1 MCAPFRG
8 VSHSGASFYVIV
20 RGGGLDDPRTSF
32 FSGGGMEFWTD
43 SQMASIHKMLN
54 PRSIAIVGAT
64 PRMQYGGRFLAGA
77 FRAKDRVRAY
87 AVNPRYDEIMA
98 VKSYPSVTNLP
109 EAPDLVGIVVPY
121 DQVLDVL
128 QESHRKGTGSA
139 IVISAGFAERGM
151 DDRRDL
157 QGELGAFAR
166 ASGMRIS
173 GPNCLGL
180 ANVKHDIW
188 ATSSSRGASGLT
200 GPIGLVCQSGA
211 TAFGPFLV
219 RAVENGIGFSYII
232 STGNEADLDFTDFA
246 RYLLDDPDTRVIA
259 GFVEGFKAADKFL
272 DLAKLAAERGKPI
285 VLIKIGRSELG
296 ARAARSHTAA
306 LTGAD
311 TRYDAIFAQYG
322 VIRVQDYD
330 ELLEVAHLLAHT
342 PKPGVPGIAVVSHS
356 GGISSL
362 TADMCGQ
369 AGLDLP
375 PLGDEARDGINGI
388 VKGFGWAANPADVTG
403 FANSE
408 RFPQIMEQMI
418 NDPRMGTLV
427 VASAGADSQAQQVI
441 SQRDRTDKG
450 VVFLWT
456 GSRDAKAGLAQ
467 LKHARIPIFYT
478 PDKLSRGLQSRL
490 AYHTWRER
498 RLADGFATVPPRTAA
513 QDEAIAQA
521 LGLGRPT
528 LSESESKELLAA
540 WGVGSAR
547 ERRANSAEAAVAA
560 AEQLGF
566 PVALKVDSPDLL
578 HKTEAGVVRLNSRDA
593 AQVRTAYAEILA
605 NARTYLSA
613 LPLDGGGVG
622 GGDRA
627 GGNPFGHRAAKA
639 QQARIIGVSVQ
650 EMVGEGVEV
659 IIGVN
664 FDPQLGPVLLF
675 GSGGVMV
682 EVYNDVALRR
692 CPITRSE
699 SQAMIAEVKGARLLH
714 GFRGRPAADLE
725 ALADTLVRVSHL
737 AMHLEGRLAELDIN
751 PLMVFPSGQGVKAV
765 DALVVLRDT

>member
-1 MCAPFRG
+1 MR
-8 VSHSGASFYVIV
+8 
-20 RGGGLDDPRTSF
+20 
-32 FSGGGMEFWTD
+32 FWTEP
-43 SQMASIHKMLN
+43 QMASIHKMLN

-64 PRMQYGGRFLAGA
+64 PRMQYGGRFLAA
-77 FRAKDRVRAY
+77 ALKAKDRVRVY
-87 AVNPRYDEIMA
+87 AVNPRYDDIMG
-98 VKSYPSVTNLP
+98 VRSYPSVTDLP
-109 EAPDLVGIVVPY
+109 EAPDVVAVVVPW

-128 QESHRKGTGSA
+128 EESHRKGAGSA
-139 IVISAGFAERGM
+139 IVISAGFAERGV

-157 QGELGAFAR
+157 QGQLSEFAR
-166 ASGMRIS
+166 TSGMRIS

-180 ANVKHDIW
+180 ANVKDDIW
-188 ATSSSRGASGLT
+188 ATASSRGAEGLT

-259 GFVEGFKAADKFL
+259 GFVEGFKRADKFL
-272 DLAKLAAERGKPI
+272 EVAKLAAERGKPI

-322 VIRVQDYD
+322 VTRVQDYD
-330 ELLEVAHLLAHT
+330 ELLEVSHLLAHT
-342 PKPGVPGIAVVSHS
+342 PRPAVPGIAVVSHS

-375 PLGDEARDGINGI
+375 TLGEAARDGINGI
-388 VKGFGWAANPADVTG
+388 LKGFGWAANPADVTG

-408 RFPQIMEQMI
+408 SFPPIMKHMVD
-418 NDPRMGTLV
+418 DPRMGTLV
-427 VASAGADSQAQQVI
+427 VASAGADAQAQQVI
-441 SQRDRTDKG
+441 RQRDQADKG

-467 LKHARIPIFYT
+467 LKEARIPIFYT
-478 PDKLSRGLQSRL
+478 PDKLARGLQNRL

-498 RLADGFATVPPRTAA
+498 RLADGFAAAPPRTAA
-513 QDEAIAQA
+513 QDAAITHA
-521 LGLGRPT
+521 LGFGRPA

-540 WGVGSAR
+540 WGVASAR
-547 ERRANSAEAAVAA
+547 EHRSNSAEAAVAA

-566 PVALKVDSPDLL
+566 PVALKVDSPDIL
-578 HKTEAGVVRLNSRDA
+578 HKTEAGVVRLNLGDA
-593 AQVRTAYAEILA
+593 AQVRSGYAEILA
-605 NARTYLSA
+605 NADTYLNA
-613 LPLDGGGVG
+613 LPLDGGGLG
-622 GGDRA
+622 GGD
-627 GGNPFGHRAAKA
+627 AAA
-639 QQARIIGVSVQ
+639 VPTATTAAERPNSPPPQPSPIEGEGVDAANAVAPQARIIGVSVQ
-650 EMVGEGVEV
+650 EMVRDGVEV

-664 FDPQLGPVLLF
+664 SDPQLGPVLLF

-692 CPITRSE
+692 CPITRAE
-699 SQAMIAEVKGARLLH
+699 AQAMIAEVKGARLLQ
-714 GFRGRPAADLE
+714 GFRGRPAADIE
-725 ALADTLVRVSHL
+725 ALADTLVRVSYL
-737 AMHLEGRLAELDIN
+737 AMHLEGHLAELDIN
-751 PLMVFPSGQGVKAV
+751 PLMVLPSGQGVKAV
-765 DALVVLRDT
+765 DALVVLRGP

>member
-1 MCAPFRG
+1 MA
-8 VSHSGASFYVIV
+8 
-20 RGGGLDDPRTSF
+20 
-32 FSGGGMEFWTD
+32 FWTEP
-43 SQMASIHKMLN
+43 QMASIHKMLN

-64 PRMQYGGRFLAGA
+64 PRMQYGGRFLAA
-77 FRAKDRVRAY
+77 ALKAKDRVRVY
-87 AVNPRYDEIMA
+87 AVNPRYAEIMG
-98 VKSYPSVTNLP
+98 VKSYPSVTDLP
-109 EAPDLVGIVVPY
+109 EAPDVVAVVVPY
-121 DQVLDVL
+121 DQVLEVL
-128 QESHRKGTGSA
+128 EESRRKGAGSA
-139 IVISAGFAERGM
+139 IVISAGFAERGL

-157 QGELGAFAR
+157 QRELGAFAL

-180 ANVKHDIW
+180 ANVKDDIW
-188 ATSSSRGASGLT
+188 ATASSRGAEGLT

-246 RYLLDDPDTRVIA
+246 RYLLDDPDTKVIA
-259 GFVEGFKAADKFL
+259 GFVEGFKQADKFL
-272 DLAKLAAERGKPI
+272 ELAKLAAERGKPI

-311 TRYDAIFAQYG
+311 ARYDAIFAQYG

-330 ELLEVAHLLAHT
+330 ELLETAHLLAHT

-356 GGISSL
+356 GGVSSL

-375 PLGDEARDGINGI
+375 PLGDKARDGINAI
-388 VKGFGWAANPADVTG
+388 LKGFGWAANPADVTG

-408 RFPQIMEQMI
+408 SFPQIMEEMI

-427 VASAGADSQAQQVI
+427 VASAGADAQAQQVI
-441 SQRDRTDKG
+441 KERDRSDKG

-456 GSRDAKAGLAQ
+456 GSRDAASGLPQ
-467 LKHARIPIFYT
+467 LKHARIPVFYT
-478 PDKLSRGLQSRL
+478 PDKLARGLRSRL
-490 AYHTWRER
+490 DYHAWRER
-498 RLADGFATVPPRTAA
+498 RLADGFATAPPRTAA
-513 QDEAIAQA
+513 QDQAIARA
-521 LGLGRPT
+521 LGRGRST
-528 LSESESKELLAA
+528 LSESESKALLAA
-540 WGVGSAR
+540 WGVASAR
-547 ERRANSAEAAVAA
+547 ERLANSAEEAVAA
-560 AEQLGF
+560 AAQLGF
-566 PVALKVDSPDLL
+566 PVVLKLDSPDIL
-578 HKTEAGVVRLNSRDA
+578 HKTEAGVVRLNLRDPV
-593 AQVRTAYAEILA
+593 QVRTAYAEILA
-605 NARTYLSA
+605 NARAYM
-613 LPLDGGGVG
+613 PE
-622 GGDRA
+622 
-627 GGNPFGHRAAKA
+627 
-639 QQARIIGVSVQ
+639 ARITAVSVQ
-650 EMVGEGVEV
+650 EMVRDGVEV

-664 FDPQLGPVLLF
+664 DDPQLGPVLLF

-699 SQAMIAEVKGARLLH
+699 ADAMITQVKGAALLR
-714 GFRGRPAADLE
+714 GFRGRPAADTA

-737 AMHLEGRLAELDIN
+737 AMHLEGHLAELDIN
-751 PLMVFPSGQGVKAV
+751 PLMVLPQGQGVKAV
-765 DALVVLRDT
+765 DALVVLRGA